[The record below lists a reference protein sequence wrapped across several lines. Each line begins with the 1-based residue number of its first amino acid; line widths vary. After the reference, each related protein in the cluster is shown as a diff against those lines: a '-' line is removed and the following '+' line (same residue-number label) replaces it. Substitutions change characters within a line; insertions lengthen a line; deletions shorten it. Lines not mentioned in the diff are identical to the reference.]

1 MQGMKPIKQ
10 RRLTLADTA
19 YSRISEVLLG
29 GGVAPGSR
37 LVMDELAAQLDISRT
52 PVRDALL
59 RLEREGLIE
68 AANRRGYVVREVA
81 RADSAQLYQAREAVE
96 CCAAAAAAGLG
107 KKAYDH
113 ISAVIEGTA
122 DTDLT
127 NVRANYEANL
137 RIHRAFVEVLGN
149 PMMLDLFD
157 RVWRGAKGMSMFA
170 HYAANENRRLPIP
183 QRHRPLVQALRDG
196 PDAAFEAMQKHIRAG
211 LRVTRE
217 H

>member
-1 MQGMKPIKQ
+1 MHGMKPIKQ
-10 RRLTLADTA
+10 RRSTLADTA
-19 YSRISEVLLG
+19 YSRISEVLLSG
-29 GGVAPGSR
+29 SVTPGSR

-68 AANRRGYVVREVA
+68 TANRRGYVVRDVV
-81 RADSAQLYQAREAVE
+81 RADSAQVYQAREAVE
-96 CCAAAAAAGLG
+96 CCAAAAAAELG

-113 ISAVIEGTA
+113 ISSVVESTA

-127 NVRANYEANL
+127 DVRATYEANL
-137 RIHRAFVEVLGN
+137 RIHRAFVEVLEN

-170 HYAANENRRLPIP
+170 HYAANEPRRLPIP
-183 QRHRPLVQALRDG
+183 QRHRPLLRALRDG
-196 PDAAFEAMQKHIRAG
+196 PDAAFTAMQKHIRAG
-211 LRVTRE
+211 QRITRE
-217 H
+217 R